1 MPNEITIDEE
11 IRLLEL
17 DTISAQKWASDGEIE
32 DWVHRYLLSGK
43 GGKSNPEF
51 SEGLKREK
59 RWWNGPLELYLA
71 DLSPAVGTEPG
82 MEFVV
87 DKDKWYAHISKL
99 ARSFSNPLS
108 LPPLIAEYRA
118 GELSIRDG
126 NTRYGAMR
134 FLGWTTCWVVIWYNS
149 ESDYHQHNKA
159 LYERKVSR
167 PGVQVE

>member
-1 MPNEITIDEE
+1 MVSNKASIEEE

-17 DTISAQKWASDGEIE
+17 DSLSAQRWAEEGKIE
-32 DWVHRYLLSGK
+32 EWIHRYLLSGR

-59 RWWNGPLELYLA
+59 RWWNGPVELSLNN
-71 DLSPAVGTEPG
+71 LSPAVGTESG

-87 DKDKWYAHISKL
+87 DKDYWNARTSKL
-99 ARSFSNPLS
+99 AESFSNPES

-118 GELSIRDG
+118 GELSVRDG

-134 FLGWTTCWVVIWYNS
+134 LLGWTTCWVIIWYNS
-149 ESDYHQHNKA
+149 ENEFHQHNE
-159 LYERKVSR
+159 LLFGRKIA
-167 PGVQVE
+167 